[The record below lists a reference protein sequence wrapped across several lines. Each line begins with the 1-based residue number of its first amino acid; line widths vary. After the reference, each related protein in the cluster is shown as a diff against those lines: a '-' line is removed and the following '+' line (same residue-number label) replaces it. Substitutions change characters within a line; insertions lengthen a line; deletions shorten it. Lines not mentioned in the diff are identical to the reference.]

1 MLRAFGPPSQG
12 TYQPAPSC
20 GCGRM
25 IGVTSSSSGALP
37 SETDWKERQQSS
49 KGYQLLDVNH
59 WDKQVVQ
66 ELNISREH

>member
-1 MLRAFGPPSQG
+1 
-12 TYQPAPSC
+12 
-20 GCGRM
+20 M